1 MSGTFV
7 TKFSL
12 LAISNSVFGTSNN
25 EETNISNQTDVWY
38 QWRGRKMRRNVS
50 VIKLSLL
57 ETIRTHKLYINFYI
71 SRLFDEHSFW
81 YVPT

>member
-12 LAISNSVFGTSNN
+12 LTISNSVFGTSNN
-25 EETNISNQTDVWY
+25 EDTNISNQPDVWY
-38 QWRGRKMRRNVS
+38 QWRSPKMRGNVS

-57 ETIRTHKLYINFYI
+57 KTIRTLQNLDK
-71 SRLFDEHSFW
+71 
-81 YVPT
+81 